1 MRMLVIPVL
10 LLGGCAM
17 GEKAPPEI
25 GAAGECK
32 ADAAANL
39 VGQTPSAELGAKAL
53 SATGARTI
61 RWVLPGQAVTMDYRA
76 DRLTVSIDGD
86 YKVERLS
93 CG

>member
-1 MRMLVIPVL
+1 MRTLMISALM
-10 LLGGCAM
+10 LGGCAM
-17 GEKAPPEI
+17 GGKAPPEM
-25 GAAGECK
+25 GAASECK
-32 ADAAANL
+32 AEPAAGL
-39 VGQTPSAELGAKAL
+39 VGQTPNADLGAKAL
-53 SATGARTI
+53 ALTGARTI

>member
-1 MRMLVIPVL
+1 MKILIVSAL

-17 GEKAPPEI
+17 AEETPPAI
-25 GAAGECK
+25 DPAGACK
-32 ADAAANL
+32 AEAGAEL
-39 VGQTPSAELGAKAL
+39 VGQAPTAELGARAL
-53 SATGARTI
+53 QLTGARTI

-76 DRLTVSIDGD
+76 DRLTVSIDGN

>member
-1 MRMLVIPVL
+1 MRMFVIPVL

-17 GEKAPPEI
+17 GEKTPPEM

-32 ADAAANL
+32 ADGAAEL
-39 VGQTPSAELGAKAL
+39 VGQAPSAELGAQAL
-53 SATGARTI
+53 KLTGARTI

-76 DRLTVSIDGD
+76 DRLTVSIDAA
-86 YKVERLS
+86 YRIERLS